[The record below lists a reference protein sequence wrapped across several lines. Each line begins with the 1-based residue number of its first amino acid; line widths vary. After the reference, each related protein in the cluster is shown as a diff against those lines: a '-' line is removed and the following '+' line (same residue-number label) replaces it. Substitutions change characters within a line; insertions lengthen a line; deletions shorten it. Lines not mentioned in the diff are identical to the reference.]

1 MTTANILLYIF
12 SLFLHLSIFIWWK
25 FWNRHWSLYNLFLSQ
40 KLMTHIFKWVC
51 YPGGF
56 FRQPVSRGL
65 EWDRIK
71 ALADLPFFPVSNVEI
86 GVLAKTFI
94 DQGKLIPDDV
104 MTRLV
109 LHELENLTQY
119 NWLLDGRWS
128 IEHIYSC
135 PKRMHAD
142 WSLSIARATETDG
155 GQDCVP
161 PLLTLGTSGPVFS
174 LCPAAFFKC
183 KEGSALHYF

>member
-1 MTTANILLYIF
+1 MLSHLWHQKFHFYIY
-12 SLFLHLSIFIWWK
+12 LFLYDGNFEIGIDSFTISFYHRSWWRT
-25 FWNRHWSLYNLFLSQ
+25 FSNECVIQGASLGSQ
-40 KLMTHIFKWVC
+40 F
-51 YPGGF
+51 P
-56 FRQPVSRGL
+56 RGL

-71 ALADLPFFPVSNVEI
+71 ALADLPFFPASNIEI

-109 LHELENLTQY
+109 LHELKNLTQY

-128 IEHIYSC
+128 IEHISAAQKDACRLECEHCTCYRNRWWAGLCAATPDPGDSG
-135 PKRMHAD
+135 A
-142 WSLSIARATETDG
+142 SL
-155 GQDCVP
+155 
-161 PLLTLGTSGPVFS
+161 L
-174 LCPAAFFKC
+174 LCPAASFKC